1 MRAGRVDLAPGYLSD
16 LEGERAFIVVAIE
29 RRDVVVA
36 LAREVSE
43 LVTRMNGPGHKSTS
57 LLSGF
62 NSHSRLESWPISL

>member
-57 LLSGF
+57 LSIVIVALSPGLYHF
-62 NSHSRLESWPISL
+62 KRG